1 MGKYCGNN
9 ASLTVRYL
17 TFLSSWLPL
26 VRLQR
31 GRRGRYVGSCRREKY
46 HTRFQYMMGLV
57 GCVCVCVCV
66 GGGGRREGG
75 GGGGGGG
82 QYNMNTRDQSFPQIS
97 LTHTSTNP
105 PLPVPDKLLL
115 LQPSPTLLCD
125 ERLHLLSQ
133 HHGAQVGD
141 HQRTKT
147 LRTITRLSGGK
158 GKRFSHTKRQL
169 CTQHATLVVGRSKEQ
184 LKIIL

>member
-1 MGKYCGNN
+1 VRCGNN
-9 ASLTVRYL
+9 VSLTVRYL

-57 GCVCVCVCV
+57 RCVCVC
-66 GGGGRREGG
+66 GRRGEEGGR
-75 GGGGGGG
+75 GGG
-82 QYNMNTRDQSFPQIS
+82 QYNMNRRDQSFPQIS

-115 LQPSPTLLCD
+115 LQPSPTLLHD

-133 HHGAQVGD
+133 HQGAQVGD

-169 CTQHATLVVGRSKEQ
+169 CTQHATLVVGRSEEQ